1 MAQHDGAH
9 EGHGDWGWVVGCGW
23 VGTLPGGYQ
32 RYGVPPREGVGM
44 HNIGTWSL
52 GLRLR
57 VLGLFGGTFD
67 AVVAVVV
74 GSVWDWIWK
83 ILHSV

>member
-1 MAQHDGAH
+1 M
-9 EGHGDWGWVVGCGW
+9 
-23 VGTLPGGYQ
+23 GTHPGGYQ

-57 VLGLFGGTFD
+57 DLGLFGGTFD
-67 AVVAVVV
+67 AVVAVAVV
-74 GSVWDWIWK
+74 GNVWDWIWRN
-83 ILHSV
+83 LHSI

>member
-1 MAQHDGAH
+1 M
-9 EGHGDWGWVVGCGW
+9 V
-23 VGTLPGGYQ
+23 TRPGGYQ
-32 RYGVPPREGVGM
+32 RYGVPPREGQGVGR

-74 GSVWDWIWK
+74 GSVWDWIWRT
-83 ILHSV
+83 LHSI